1 MFPVLEERIFLWPHS
16 SQILLIKCFF
26 LFSSFHQQP
35 FYQFLCN
42 VDGRQCS
49 SASED
54 TFLSVFSCY
63 FCVGG
68 TAELCICGKLF
79 ANLFLTVFLTVNIP
93 LFYGATYVLKQHGPQ
108 QEFTTITTGCAHTVA
123 GFRERMTF
131 SNLAVGSVNRDD
143 RTNQQLLC
151 LKREAFVQFLNDY
164 LQHCYISKF
173 AALLLSSTKS
183 AL

>member
-1 MFPVLEERIFLWPHS
+1 M
-16 SQILLIKCFF
+16 
-26 LFSSFHQQP
+26 
-35 FYQFLCN
+35 
-42 VDGRQCS
+42 DGRQCS

-108 QEFTTITTGCAHTVA
+108 
-123 GFRERMTF
+123 
-131 SNLAVGSVNRDD
+131 
-143 RTNQQLLC
+143 
-151 LKREAFVQFLNDY
+151 
-164 LQHCYISKF
+164 
-173 AALLLSSTKS
+173 
-183 AL
+183 